1 MHVNKRGARG
11 FNLQAIDSEREVM
24 QMENAKTSWWTGVV
38 PLAVA
43 IGLALLPAPAGLA
56 QHAWYFFAIF
66 AGVVAGLI
74 TEPVPSQAV
83 ALIGVTVVAVLSQF
97 ALFAPAELAKSGFSA
112 PTAAV
117 NWALAGFGNSTVWLV
132 VGAFMFALGYD
143 KTGLGRRIALQL
155 VYRMGRR
162 TLTLGY
168 AIAFSDAIL
177 APFTPSNSARSGG
190 IIFPIVSNL
199 PGLYDSRPHDA
210 SARKIGGYI
219 MWTAFATGAVTSSLF
234 LTALTPNILAIEII
248 KKTLHLE
255 ITWMQWFVAAAP
267 FALLLLLL
275 LPLLVYWIY
284 PPQVKSGEQVPLWA
298 RQQLDTMGPLSR
310 HEAILIALVVM
321 AILLWIFGADFINA
335 TTVALVAV
343 ALMLVTRVVKWSD
356 IAADAPAWST
366 LVLLGSLITLSDGLA
381 RTGFIKWFAEAV
393 ASHLGG
399 FSPTTA
405 LVALTLVYFL
415 SHYMFA
421 STTAHTAAML
431 QVFLAVGVTI
441 PGMPI
446 PQLALLLCLTHGIM
460 SVISP
465 YATGPAPLYY
475 GAGYIP
481 TRDFWRLGAIF
492 GAIFIAALL
501 LIGAPL
507 ILMGH

>member
-1 MHVNKRGARG
+1 MAEDKKA
-11 FNLQAIDSEREVM
+11 
-24 QMENAKTSWWTGVV
+24 WWTGVV

-43 IGLALLPAPAGLA
+43 ILIALIPAPEGLP
-56 QHAWYFFAIF
+56 QQAWYFFAIF

-83 ALIGVTVVAVLSQF
+83 ALIGVTVVAVLSPW
-97 ALFAPAELAKSGFSA
+97 ALFSPAELAKTGFNSA
-112 PTAAV
+112 TAAV

-143 KTGLGRRIALQL
+143 KTGLGRRIALLL
-155 VYRMGRR
+155 VRAMGKR

-199 PGLYDSRPHDA
+199 PSLYESNPHDP
-210 SARKIGGYI
+210 SSRRIGGYI
-219 MWTAFATGAVTSSLF
+219 MWTAFAVGAVTSTLF
-234 LTALTPNILAIEII
+234 MTALTPNILAIEII
-248 KKTLHLE
+248 KKTLHVD
-255 ITWMQWFVAAAP
+255 ISWMQWFKASAP
-267 FALLLLLL
+267 FGLLLLFT

-284 PPQVKSGEQVPLWA
+284 PPTVKSGEEVPRWA
-298 RQQLDTMGPLSR
+298 REELVKMGPLSR
-310 HEAILIALVVM
+310 HEGILMALVLM
-321 AILLWIFGADFINA
+321 AILLWIFGGDFINA
-335 TTVALVAV
+335 TTVGLIAI
-343 ALMLVTRVVKWSD
+343 ALMLITRVVKWSD

-366 LVLLGSLITLSDGLA
+366 LILLGSLITLSDGLS
-381 RTGFIKWFAEAV
+381 RTGFVKWFAQTV
-393 ASHLGG
+393 ATHLVGV
-399 FSPTTA
+399 SPTTA
-405 LVALTLVYFL
+405 LIALAVVYFL

-421 STTAHTAAML
+421 STTAHAAAML
-431 QVFLAVGVTI
+431 QVMLAVGLTI
-441 PGMPI
+441 PGMP
-446 PQLALLLCLTHGIM
+446 LAQFAIIMALTHGIM

-492 GAIFIAALL
+492 GAIFLAALL

-507 ILMGH
+507 ILLFGGP

>member
-1 MHVNKRGARG
+1 MAEK
-11 FNLQAIDSEREVM
+11 
-24 QMENAKTSWWTGVV
+24 KTPVWASAV

-43 IGLALLPAPAGLA
+43 VIIALIPPPAGLP
-56 QHAWYFFAIF
+56 QHAWYFFALF
-66 AGVVAGLI
+66 AAVVAGLI

-83 ALIGVTVVAVLSQF
+83 ALIGVTVVAVLSPW
-97 ALFAPAELAKSGFSA
+97 ALFSPAELAKPGFNAGSA
-112 PTAAV
+112 AI

-143 KTGLGRRIALQL
+143 KTGLGRRIALLL
-155 VYRMGRR
+155 VRGMGRR

-190 IIFPIVSNL
+190 IIFPIVRNL
-199 PGLYDSRPHDA
+199 PALYGSNPNDP
-210 SARKIGGYI
+210 SARRIGGYI

-234 LTALTPNILAIEII
+234 MTALTPNILAIEII
-248 KKTLHLE
+248 KKTLHID
-255 ITWMQWFVAAAP
+255 ITWMQWFTASAP
-267 FALLLLLL
+267 FALLLLFT

-284 PPQVKSGEQVPLWA
+284 PPTVKSGDEVPQWA
-298 RQQLDTMGPLSR
+298 RQELVKMGPLSR
-310 HEAILIALVVM
+310 HELILMVLVLG
-321 AILLWIFGADFINA
+321 AILLWIFGGAFINA
-335 TTVALVAV
+335 TTVALIAI
-343 ALMLVTRVVKWSD
+343 ALMLMSRVVKWDD

-366 LVLLGSLITLSDGLA
+366 LILLGSLITLSDGLS
-381 RTGFIKWFAEAV
+381 RTGFVKWFAETV

-399 FSPTTA
+399 FSPITA
-405 LVALTLVYFL
+405 LVALTVIYFL

-421 STTAHTAAML
+421 STTAHAAAML
-431 QVFLAVGVTI
+431 QVILAVGITI
-441 PGMPI
+441 PGMP
-446 PQLALLLCLTHGIM
+446 LAQFAMVIALTHGIM

-492 GAIFIAALL
+492 GAIFLGALL
-501 LIGAPL
+501 LIGVPL
-507 ILMGH
+507 ILMTR

>member
-1 MHVNKRGARG
+1 MDKPAPP
-11 FNLQAIDSEREVM
+11 L
-24 QMENAKTSWWTGVV
+24 WTGLVPIAVGVV
-38 PLAVA
+38 
-43 IGLALLPAPAGLA
+43 IALIPPPAGLA
-56 QHAWYFFAIF
+56 PHAWYFFAIF
-66 AGVVAGLI
+66 AAVVAGLV

-83 ALIGVTVVAVLSQF
+83 ALIGVTVVAVLSPF
-97 ALFAPAELAKSGFSA
+97 ALFSPAELAKAGFNA
-112 PTAAV
+112 PNAAIT
-117 NWALAGFGNSTVWLV
+117 WALAGFGNSTVWLV
-132 VGAFMFALGYD
+132 VGAFIFALGYD

-199 PGLYDSRPHDA
+199 PELYGSLPNDPS
-210 SARKIGGYI
+210 SRKIGGYI
-219 MWTAFATGAVTSSLF
+219 MWTAFAVGAVTSSLF

-248 KKTLHLE
+248 KKTLKID
-255 ITWMQWFVAAAP
+255 ITWMQWFQASAS
-267 FALLLLLL
+267 FALLLLFT
-275 LPLLVYWIY
+275 LPLLVYLIY
-284 PPQVKSGEQVPLWA
+284 PPQIKSGNEVPQWA
-298 RQQLDTMGPLSR
+298 RQELDKMGPLSSK
-310 HEAILIALVVM
+310 EM
-321 AILLWIFGADFINA
+321 ILLVLVIGAISLWISGGDYINT
-335 TTVALVAV
+335 TTVALVAI
-343 ALMLVTRVVKWSD
+343 ALMLIMKVVKWSD

-366 LVLLGSLITLSDGLA
+366 LILLGSLITLSDGLS
-381 RTGFIKWFAEAV
+381 RTGFIKWFAQTV
-393 ASHLGG
+393 AAQLGG
-399 FSPTTA
+399 FSPTVA
-405 LVALTLVYFL
+405 VVALTVVYFL

-421 STTAHTAAML
+421 STTAHAAAML
-431 QVFLAVGVTI
+431 AVILAVGVTI

-446 PQLALLLCLTHGIM
+446 PQFAMIICLTHGIM

-481 TRDFWRLGAIF
+481 TKDFWRLGAIF
-492 GAIFIAALL
+492 GAIFLGALL